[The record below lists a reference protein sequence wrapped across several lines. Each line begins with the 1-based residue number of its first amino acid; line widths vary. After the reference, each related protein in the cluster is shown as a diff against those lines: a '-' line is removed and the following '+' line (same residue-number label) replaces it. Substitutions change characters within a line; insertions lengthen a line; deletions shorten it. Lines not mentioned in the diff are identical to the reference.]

1 MQHHRRTAV
10 LTTLIGLLLA
20 GAAAPVQSSGGFES
34 SVVPDPPIP
43 VETLKQ
49 RRAALLD
56 LLEPGI
62 AFLRSADPRGSYE
75 HAQDSDFR
83 QNNDF
88 YYLTGLESP
97 GSWLVLFKGA
107 NGSGKS
113 MLYVP
118 EPDSRQEVWTG
129 RRVGEA
135 AEVAEQTGIDAV
147 RSASRFDAE
156 VLAQLRQPQGLGEYG
171 HIYLPLGD
179 RGEEIKDLAE
189 TSMQA
194 RLTISDLGTAMAQLR
209 LVKDSVEVERLRRA
223 ISITAEAQKEAM
235 RSVEP
240 GMYEYEL
247 EAIVEYVVRS
257 GGAERV
263 GFPTIVGSGPNSVI
277 LHYDRNRRRTEKS
290 DLIVIDAGAEYGY
303 YTADVTRTF
312 PASGKF
318 SPRQR
323 EIYELVLAVQTTVI
337 DSIRP
342 GRAVF
347 ELEMIARRYMREH
360 SKGMCGSATC
370 DRYFLH
376 GLSHWLGMNVHDVGS
391 YKTSLEPGMVLT
403 VEPGIYLAHEDI
415 GVRIEDDVLV
425 TEDGHEVLS
434 AAAPKTVEAIES
446 LMAED
451 SRLCESRR

>member
-1 MQHHRRTAV
+1 MQHHRRTVV
-10 LTTLIGLLLA
+10 LATLIGLLLA
-20 GAAAPVQSSGGFES
+20 GAVAPVQSSGVEGS
-34 SVVPDPPIP
+34 LSPDPPIP
-43 VETLKQ
+43 VEVLKQ

-83 QNNDF
+83 QDNDF

-97 GSWLVLFKGA
+97 GSWLVLFKSET
-107 NGSGKS
+107 GSGKS

-118 EPDSRQEVWTG
+118 EPDSRQEIWTG
-129 RRVGEA
+129 HRVGEA
-135 AEVAEQTGIDAV
+135 SEVAEQTGIGTV
-147 RSASRFDAE
+147 RSASKFEAE
-156 VLAQLRQPQGLGEYG
+156 ILAQLSQPQGLGEYS
-171 HIYLPLGD
+171 HIYLPLGN
-179 RGEEIKDLAE
+179 RGEDVKSLAE
-189 TSMQA
+189 TAMQA
-194 RLTISDLGTAMAQLR
+194 RHTISDLGTAMARLR
-209 LVKDSVEVERLRRA
+209 LVKDSVEIERLRQA

-235 RSVEP
+235 RSVKP
-240 GMYEYEL
+240 GMYEYEI
-247 EAIVEYVVRS
+247 EAIVEYVFRAS
-257 GGAERV
+257 GAERV

-290 DLIVIDAGAEYGY
+290 DLVVIDAGAEYRY

-312 PASGKF
+312 PVSGEF

-323 EIYELVLAVQTTVI
+323 EIYELVLGAQTAVI

-342 GRAVF
+342 GRTVF
-347 ELEMIARRYMREH
+347 ELEMIARRYMQKH
-360 SKGMCGSATC
+360 SKDMCGSATC
-370 DRYFLH
+370 DRYFMH

-391 YKTSLEPGMVLT
+391 YRTPLKPGMVLT
-403 VEPGIYLAHEDI
+403 IEPGIYLSHEGL

-434 AAAPKTVEAIES
+434 AAAPKTVEAIEAV
-446 LMAED
+446 MAED
-451 SRLCESRR
+451 TRLCEPRR